1 MNIHYSKENLSS
13 AEHRLQ
19 RLFEIL
25 PGLTSW
31 LILLGMII
39 LSFSKPLWAAI
50 LIIAFDLY
58 WLFKLTYMM
67 IFLLLSYFRLTTE
80 EETDWNEKIQ
90 HVDDINTYINS
101 ASHPPSKLNLGKYF
115 SWRRHH
121 TELLTLKN
129 SEKLPCRSHEIYN
142 AVIFPVA
149 KESREII
156 EPGLE
161 SLSTQTFP
169 TQRVL
174 VIFAVEERATQQIKN
189 DIVILQ
195 EKYRSKFWDILVI
208 FHPDNLPGEA
218 RVKGANVTYAA
229 RRATDYLTQNNIPVD
244 NVILSCFDADTV
256 VSHHF
261 FACLTYHFMVTP
273 ERYNASFQ
281 PIPVYHNNIWQVP
294 CFARVMEIGSSFFQ
308 LIEATNPEKL
318 VTFSSHSM
326 SLKALV
332 EVDYWPVDMI
342 SDDSAIFWK
351 CYIHFNGNYH
361 VVPILTTLSMDVAGS
376 KNWLDTIRTIYKQKK
391 RWAWG
396 VENFPIVMRL
406 FLKSKKISLYDKVR
420 HGFKLFEG
428 HVSWAT
434 WGFLLSFIGWIPAIY
449 ARQEFTYS
457 VVSYNA
463 PRVIAVIFNLA
474 GLSLAISILLSI
486 SLLPKQERKIP
497 LTEKIKHALEW
508 CLLPFILTFL
518 SALPALDAQTRLMF
532 GRYME
537 FWITDKY
544 RGIKK

>member
-1 MNIHYSKENLSS
+1 MTIHYSKKNLSPD
-13 AEHRLQ
+13 EHRLQ
-19 RLFEIL
+19 RLFEIM

-31 LILLGMII
+31 LILLGMIT
-39 LSFSKPLWAAI
+39 LALSKPLWAAI

-80 EETDWNEKIQ
+80 EETDWNEKIR
-90 HVDDINTYINS
+90 HVDDIHAYMNTS
-101 ASHPPSKLNLGKYF
+101 DHPPSMLNLGKYF

-121 TELLTLKN
+121 LELSLLQKN
-129 SEKLPCRSHEIYN
+129 GQLPPESKEIYN

-149 KESREII
+149 KESRAVI
-156 EPGLE
+156 EPGIE
-161 SLSTQTFP
+161 SLSAQSFP
-169 TQRVL
+169 AQRIL
-174 VIFAVEERATQQIKN
+174 VVFAVEERAPQQVKN
-189 DIVILQ
+189 EIVSLQ
-195 EKYRSKFWDILVI
+195 KEHLSKFLDILVV

-218 RVKGANVTYAA
+218 RVKGANVTHAA
-229 RRATDYLTQNNIPVD
+229 RRTTDYLARKNIPVD

-256 VSHHF
+256 VSPHF
-261 FACLTYHFMVTP
+261 FACLTYHFLVTP

-326 SLKALV
+326 SFKALV

-351 CYIHFNGNYH
+351 CYIHFKGNYR

-376 KNWLDTIRTIYKQKK
+376 KNWLETIRTIYKQKR

-406 FLKSKKISLYDKVR
+406 FLKSDKIPLYDKIR

-428 HVSWAT
+428 HISWAT
-434 WGFLLSFIGWIPAIY
+434 WGFLLSFIGWLPAIF
-449 ARQEFTYS
+449 ARQEFMYS

-463 PRVIAVIFNLA
+463 PRVISVIFNLA
-474 GLSLAISILLSI
+474 GFS
-486 SLLPKQERKIP
+486 Q
-497 LTEKIKHALEW
+497 
-508 CLLPFILTFL
+508 
-518 SALPALDAQTRLMF
+518 
-532 GRYME
+532 
-537 FWITDKY
+537 
-544 RGIKK
+544 